1 MSLDIRIAI
10 TCVLIELLAWLL
22 VNCCVVTELIVFFEL
37 CTCTKHI
44 YKKKMMKIL
53 AEDTIHPRAKG
64 KGFRRDSKNISHC
77 RALSLFKTLPS
88 CWARSDGETFTVP
101 VRDSRNRFLA
111 SANPAWVLV
120 PPDGKFIIDN
130 LLSAVEYGKN
140 LKLTLAEEEKVTA
153 AYFWSYL
160 FSTAIA
166 FALFIKFLIATFPL
180 LNSQSPTDPEP
191 SMTITLSIS
200 FGVSAC
206 LLRRVFVG
214 FINKKLVMNLFAVT
228 PMEGT
233 VWNSE
238 KENKTIK
245 IKRILHLHLQF
256 KNLCTR

>member
-22 VNCCVVTELIVFFEL
+22 LNCCVVTELIVFFKL
-37 CTCTKHI
+37 CTCTKHM

-53 AEDTIHPRAKG
+53 AEDTIHSRAKG
-64 KGFRRDSKNISHC
+64 EGFRRDSKNISHC

-180 LNSQSPTDPEP
+180 LNSQLPTDPEP

-200 FGVSAC
+200 FGVNAC
-206 LLRRVFVG
+206 LLLRVFVG
-214 FINKKLVMNLFAVT
+214 FISKKLVMNSFAVT

-238 KENKTIK
+238 RKTNY
-245 IKRILHLHLQF
+245 
-256 KNLCTR
+256 KNQEDLTLAPLI